1 MEDPAGASEN
11 DMSDTHDVQQALC
24 DAADAIGRVWA
35 AWAAQLSTEQREN
48 LRIVFDEQGCRPG
61 LRFIAGGPGREP
73 QIAIL
78 LVDRAGEFHTA
89 TAVVFEDRATH

>member
-35 AWAAQLSTEQREN
+35 AWAAQLNTEQREN
-48 LRIVFDEQGCRPG
+48 LRIVLDEQGCRPG

-89 TAVVFEDRATH
+89 SAVVFEDRATH